1 MVGVA
6 KGKDKQTVTPMRTI
20 LTIQSHVAF
29 GHVGN
34 RAAVFP
40 LERLGFD
47 AIAVN
52 TVQFSNHTGYGAWT
66 GMVLPPDHIADVLKG
81 VEARGAMDGVHAV
94 LTGYM
99 GDATLGDV
107 VLSAVE
113 RVKRGKVDALYCCDP
128 VMGDVG
134 RGFFVRPGIPEFFRD
149 RAVPQADIITPNQ
162 FELEYLTGL
171 KVTDLSSA
179 LDATRLARRLGPRW
193 VMVTSLTRADAAGD
207 RIEMLLDGPEG
218 AFLVDTPRLDLS
230 PLPNGA
236 GDCVAALFLAK
247 FLETGDGAAALSH
260 AASAIYAVFCATR
273 DSGQRELQIIA
284 AQEELVRPSTLFRAS
299 RVG

>member
-1 MVGVA
+1 M
-6 KGKDKQTVTPMRTI
+6 KTI

-66 GMVLPPDHIADVLKG
+66 GMVFPPEHIADVLRG
-81 VEARGAMDGVHAV
+81 IETRGALDGAAAA
-94 LTGYM
+94 LTGYL
-99 GDATLGDV
+99 GDAALGEV
-107 VLSAVE
+107 VLSAVR
-113 RVKRGKVDALYCCDP
+113 RVKQGNPAAIYCCDP

-149 RAVPQADIITPNQ
+149 QALALADIITPNQ

-171 KVTDLSSA
+171 KVGDLASA
-179 LDATRLARRLGPRW
+179 LSATRAARTLGPRW
-193 VMVTSLTRADAAGD
+193 VMVTSLTRLDAPDD
-207 RIEMLLDGPEG
+207 RIEMLLDGPDG
-218 AFLVDTPRLDLS
+218 AYLVSTPRLALD

-247 FLETGDGAAALSH
+247 FLESGGDGAAALGH
-260 AASAIYAVFCATR
+260 AASAIYAVFRRTMQ
-273 DSGQRELQIIA
+273 SGQRELQIIA
-284 AQEELVRPSTLFRAS
+284 AQDELVRPSDYFTPVRID
-299 RVG
+299 

>member
-1 MVGVA
+1 
-6 KGKDKQTVTPMRTI
+6 MRTI

-66 GMVLPPDHIADVLKG
+66 GMVLPPDHIADVLAG
-81 VEARGAMDGVHAV
+81 VEARGALDGVHAV

-99 GDATLGDV
+99 GDAALGDV
-107 VLSAVE
+107 VMGAVA
-113 RVKRGKVDALYCCDP
+113 RVKRGNSAAFYCCDP

-149 RAVPQADIITPNQ
+149 RAVPLADIITPNQ
-162 FELEYLTGL
+162 FELEFLTGL
-171 KVTDLSSA
+171 TVTDLASA
-179 LDATRLARRLGPRW
+179 LVATRAARALGPRW
-193 VMVTSLTRADAAGD
+193 VLVTSLTRSDAPGD
-207 RIEMLLDGPEG
+207 QIELLLDGPDG
-218 AFLVDTPRLDLS
+218 AFLVATPRLDLD

-247 FLETGDGAAALSH
+247 FLETGDGACALSH
-260 AASAIYAVFCATR
+260 AASAIYAVFTVTR

-284 AQEELVRPSTLFRAS
+284 AQDQLVAPATIFPAIA
-299 RVG
+299 VH

>member
-1 MVGVA
+1 
-6 KGKDKQTVTPMRTI
+6 MRTI

-66 GMVLPPDHIADVLKG
+66 GMVLPPDHIADVLNG
-81 VEARGAMDGVHAV
+81 VEARGALDGLHAV

-107 VLSAVE
+107 VLSAVA
-113 RVKRGKVDALYCCDP
+113 RAKQGNRDALYCCDP

-162 FELEYLTGL
+162 FELEYLTGHT
-171 KVTDLSSA
+171 VTDLASA
-179 LDATRLARRLGPRW
+179 LAATRAARSLGPRW
-193 VMVTSLTRADAAGD
+193 VMVTSLTRADAPAD
-207 RIEMLLDGPEG
+207 RIEVLLDGPDG
-218 AFLVDTPRLDLS
+218 AFLVATPRLDLTPPPS
-230 PLPNGA
+230 GA

-247 FLETGDGAAALSH
+247 FLETGDGALALSH
-260 AASAIYAVFCATR
+260 AASAVYAVFKATR

-284 AQEELVRPSTLFRAS
+284 AQDQLVRPDQLFPAD
-299 RVG
+299 RVS

>member
-1 MVGVA
+1 
-6 KGKDKQTVTPMRTI
+6 MRTI

-66 GMVLPPDHIADVLKG
+66 GMILPPDHIADVLRG

-99 GDATLGDV
+99 GDAALGDV
-107 VLSAVE
+107 VLSAVT
-113 RVKRGKVDALYCCDP
+113 RAKQGKADALYCCDP

-162 FELEYLTGL
+162 FELEFLTGRT
-171 KVTDLSSA
+171 VTDLSSA
-179 LDATRLARRLGPRW
+179 LSATKAARKLGPRW
-193 VMVTSLTRADAAGD
+193 VMVTSLTRSDAPD
-207 RIEMLLDGPEG
+207 DSIEMLLDGPDG
-218 AFLVDTPRLDLS
+218 AFLVATPRLDLS
-230 PLPNGA
+230 PMPNGA

-247 FLETGDGAAALSH
+247 FLETGDGQLALSH
-260 AASAIYAVFCATR
+260 AASAIYAVFRATR
-273 DSGQRELQIIA
+273 DAGQRELQIIA
-284 AQEELVRPSTLFRAS
+284 AQDQLVHPSRYFSAS
-299 RVG
+299 RVD

>member
-1 MVGVA
+1 
-6 KGKDKQTVTPMRTI
+6 MRTI

-47 AIAVN
+47 AIAIN

-66 GMVLPPDHIADVLKG
+66 GMVLPPDHIADVLHG
-81 VEARGAMDGVHAV
+81 VEARGALAAVHAV

-107 VLSAVE
+107 VLSAVA
-113 RVKRGKVDALYCCDP
+113 RVKQGNGQAIYCCDP

-162 FELEYLTGL
+162 FELEYLTGCA
-171 KVTDLSSA
+171 VTDLPSA
-179 LDATRLARRLGPRW
+179 LAATQAARKLGPRW
-193 VMVTSLTRADAAGD
+193 VVVTSLTRADASDD
-207 RIEMLLDGPEG
+207 RIEMLLDGPDG
-218 AFLVDTPRLDLS
+218 AFLVATPRLDLS

-247 FLETGDGAAALSH
+247 FLETGDGQLALSH
-260 AASAIYAVFCATR
+260 AASAIYAVFKATR
-273 DSGQRELQIIA
+273 DAGQRELQIIA
-284 AQEELVRPSTLFRAS
+284 AQDQLVQPARFFSAS
-299 RVG
+299 RVN